1 MMTEDEYMKN
11 RIEDQ
16 IAWYSTRASQ
26 NKQKYYLCNSTII
39 IVSALITS
47 MSGFDFYPTA
57 KNLLL
62 GLMGALIAIV
72 TGLSSLY
79 KFHEKWT
86 EYRVTAEAMLQEK
99 FFFATLTGPYDKQ
112 EEPLKVLVSRIENL
126 ISKENSTWKQYT
138 SQVIKPSETPVPPSP
153 PLAPGNV

>member
-1 MMTEDEYMKN
+1 MTGDEYMKN
-11 RIEDQ
+11 RIDEQ
-16 IAWYSTRASQ
+16 IAWYNSKAAQ
-26 NKQKYYLCNSTII
+26 NKQKYYLCNSTVIV
-39 IVSALITS
+39 VSALITS

-112 EEPLKVLVSRIENL
+112 DEPLKILVNRIENL

-138 SQVIKPSETPVPPSP
+138 SQDTKPDKPMQVSTSASVSVKE
-153 PLAPGNV
+153 